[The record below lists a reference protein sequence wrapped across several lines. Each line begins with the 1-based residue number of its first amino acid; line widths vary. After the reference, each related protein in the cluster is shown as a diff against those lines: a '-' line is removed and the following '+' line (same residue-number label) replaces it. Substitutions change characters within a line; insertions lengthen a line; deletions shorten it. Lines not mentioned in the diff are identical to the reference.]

1 VVAAADHEEK
11 KDLPSAE
18 QCIFDALVYRKKP
31 TAEAVGFL
39 E

>member
-11 KDLPSAE
+11 KISQVQNNAYSMHWCTE
-18 QCIFDALVYRKKP
+18 KKP